1 MERTIENIVT
11 TSLSFIA
18 IIILSRIIGICSG
31 IDKIKSKENNK
42 ANKINPFVSPMI
54 LCIH

>member
-31 IDKIKSKENNK
+31 IDKIKSKENNTS
-42 ANKINPFVSPMI
+42 NKINPFVSPMI
-54 LCIH
+54 